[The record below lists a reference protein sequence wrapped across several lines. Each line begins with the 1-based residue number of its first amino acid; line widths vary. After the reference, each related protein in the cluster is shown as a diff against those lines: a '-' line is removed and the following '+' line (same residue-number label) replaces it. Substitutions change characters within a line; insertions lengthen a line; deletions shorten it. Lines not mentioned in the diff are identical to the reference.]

1 LQGGIGGGAVLVDA
15 GNQVWSV
22 QGGVLVQYDGRR
34 RAAEIVLAIEVRPVQ
49 QRAAAWISCWCWA
62 RRAACLV
69 PPRCGVDFAGVADTL
84 FVDASEARS
93 WRARHGD

>member
-15 GNQVWSV
+15 CDQVWSV

-49 QRAAAWISCWCWA
+49 QRAAAAGSA
-62 RRAACLV
+62 AGAGRAGRRVGASSV
-69 PPRCGVDFAGVADTL
+69 GGVDFAGVADTL
-84 FVDASEARS
+84 FVDASEALQLAGA
-93 WRARHGD
+93 AR